1 MPEPK
6 DAQLITNND
15 RNKTLR
21 SVTLIILAAFLS
33 HYWMTSLEFQ
43 LDDWVQVYDA
53 GNPLRQAALLGGDP
67 ESTQFVSF
75 FRPLLH
81 LSFKMDVNLFGP
93 SSYALHLMSLLYHVL
108 TALLFFFVI
117 KRFQRDF
124 CSRQDG
130 AIAFLSALI
139 FAVHPSTWGA
149 VSWVAA
155 RSDVLATLCS
165 LGAFLA
171 LMSWRVRPLGSRIFL
186 VFILLMMAMG
196 AKEGAIVVPIIFL
209 IADRFILGKK
219 FPHQGKMSSW
229 LFPLLLIALPIAYT
243 LLRQEIF
250 GQDASLYGGAVRVIN
265 GAVIKNSLLSF
276 VKAIPQVLGGFFN
289 YDVGSKGAYLQYGT
303 SALLVAS
310 LVSWIRQEWRP
321 RLRACG
327 FLVFFFGLAMGPAM
341 SVYPPASLLD
351 PSRLFYFGFPF
362 VALLIALALSNA
374 YQSRRPTRD
383 LGILTLILS
392 LLSWSLGGYSHAHQ
406 QKQAAHM
413 IRELRD
419 SLSEKIRQAGDSSR
433 LWIVTG
439 LPHNHNTVPLY
450 GVYMPDAFRPFFT
463 DAPGLVYQSWKSNLQ
478 TDLRSDWIFKHK
490 GSVQILRWD
499 EGEDVVYGNLVDQSQ
514 ILPAPTGFRPR
525 VVLST
530 TSTETILKQPIHPR
544 DISSLELEFD
554 QIPKHE
560 FLISVKFWDKVGYY
574 EGKIH
579 WKPQEFG
586 ASKSV
591 FFVLAEDRAWLF
603 RGEIGK
609 IEVKALGGSAPRVKA
624 INFAGRPPRVQVMN
638 KFEELFPLSGPE
650 PVIKFTEKSP
660 CLWYRIRVFFDP
672 KEQTWTLP
680 RHQLL
685 QPNGTMSFR
694 FSMPGRFPNEP
705 AIPWPLFSAGALEAL
720 NKSGTQDLKIN
731 FTIEGLRGQIAQQ
744 APAQSKSPITSII
757 LHR

>member
-1 MPEPK
+1 MPERK
-6 DAQLITNND
+6 DPPLITNND
-15 RNKTLR
+15 RNKTLC
-21 SVTLIILAAFLS
+21 SITLIILAAILS

-53 GNPLRQAALLGGDP
+53 GNPGRKAALLGGDP

-108 TALLFFFVI
+108 AALLFFFVI

-124 CSRQDG
+124 CSQPDTKL
-130 AIAFLSALI
+130 ALVAAFI
-139 FAVHPSTWGA
+139 FAIHPSTWGA

-155 RSDVLATLCS
+155 RSDVLATICS

-171 LMSWRVRPLGSRIFL
+171 LMSWRVRPQGSRIFL
-186 VFILLMMAMG
+186 VIVLLMMAMG

-209 IADRFILGKK
+209 VVDRLILAKN
-219 FPHQGKMSSW
+219 FPRQGKTSSW

-243 LLRQEIF
+243 LLRKKIF

-276 VKAIPQVLGGFFN
+276 VKTIPQVLGGFFN
-289 YDVGSKGAYLQYGT
+289 YEFASKGALLQYVT
-303 SALLVAS
+303 SALLLTS
-310 LVSWIRQEWRP
+310 LVTWIAQEWRS

-362 VALLIALALSNA
+362 VAVLIALALSNA
-374 YQSRRPTRD
+374 YDSRGPARA
-383 LGILTLILS
+383 LGVATLIVS
-392 LLSWSLGGYSHAHQ
+392 LLSWILGGYSHAHQ
-406 QKQAAHM
+406 QNQAAHM

-419 SLSEKIRQAGDSSR
+419 NLSQKIRQAEDPNR

-439 LPHNHNTVPLY
+439 LPHKLNTIPLY

-463 DAPGLVYQSWKSNLQ
+463 DAPGLVYQSWKSDLQ

-514 ILPAPTGFRPR
+514 VLPAPSGFRPR

-530 TSTETILKQPIHPR
+530 TSTETILKQPVHPR
-544 DISSLELEFD
+544 DINSLEIEFD
-554 QIPKHE
+554 QVPKDE
-560 FLISVKFWDKVGYY
+560 FLISVSFWDKLGCYTR
-574 EGKIH
+574 KIH
-579 WKPQEFG
+579 WQPREFG
-586 ASKSV
+586 SSKSV
-591 FFVLAEDRAWLF
+591 FFVLAEDRDWLF
-603 RGEIGK
+603 RGEVSK
-609 IEVKALGGSAPRVKA
+609 IEVKALEGSAPQVRA
-624 INFAGRPPRVQVMN
+624 INFAGRPPRVEVIN
-638 KFEELFPLSGPE
+638 KYEELFPLSGPE

-660 CLWYRIRVFFDP
+660 CLWYRLRVFFDP

-680 RHQLL
+680 RQQLL
-685 QPNGTMSFR
+685 QPDGTMSFR
-694 FSMPGRFPNEP
+694 FSMPGRFPDEP
-705 AIPWPLFSAGALEAL
+705 SIPWPLFSAGALEAL
-720 NKSGTQDLKIN
+720 NKSGTQDLRIN
-731 FTIEGLRGQIAQQ
+731 FTIEGLRGQIGHQ
-744 APAQSKSPITSII
+744 ASAQSKSPITAII